1 MKTNTLDFDAQALR
15 ERILDLAMRGKLVP
29 QDPNDEP
36 ASVLLEKIKAEK
48 AELVKEKK
56 IKKSKPL
63 PEITDDEKPFDI
75 PDNWEWVR
83 LGDVLTILRGGSP
96 RPIKK
101 YLTNDP
107 DGINWIKIGDSS
119 ENSKYIDHAAEKII
133 PEGLS
138 KTRIVHKGDFLLS
151 NSMSFG
157 RPYILKINGAVHDG
171 WLILSNY
178 ESIFN
183 KDYLYYLLSS
193 RFISKQFSSLAT
205 GSTVKNLNRERVSNT
220 VALLPPLSEQ
230 SRIAAKIAQLFAL
243 LRKVESSTQ
252 QYAKLQTLL
261 KSKVL
266 DLAMRGK
273 LVKQDPNDE
282 PASVLLEKIKAEK
295 AELVKEKKI
304 KKSKPLPEI
313 TDDEKP
319 FDIPDSWEWVRLGEV
334 GNYIQRGRSPK
345 YDKKN
350 KSHPIISQKCVQWEN
365 IYLKDAKYITKTFFD
380 KLEDYRFVQENDVLW
395 NSTGTGTVGRLNIV
409 KQNLDHIPVDSHVTL
424 IRMNKQVNPDYIYY
438 YLRSPEIQDNL
449 NDYLTGTTKQK
460 ELGLTNIL
468 KVKIPLP
475 PLSEQ
480 SRIAAKIAQLFTLLR
495 KVETSTQ
502 QYAKL

>member
-15 ERILDLAMRGKLVP
+15 EKILDLAMRGKLVP

-48 AELVKEKK
+48 EQLIKEKK

-63 PEITDDEKPFDI
+63 APITDDEKPFDI
-75 PDNWEWVR
+75 PDSWEWVR
-83 LGDVLTILRGGSP
+83 LGDVITILRGGSP

-101 YLTNDP
+101 YLTDDP
-107 DGINWIKIGDSS
+107 QGINWIKIGDSKP
-119 ENSKYIDHAAEKII
+119 NSKYIEYAAEKII

-138 KTRIVHKGDFLLS
+138 KTRIVSKGDFLLS

-171 WLILSNY
+171 WLILSDY
-178 ESIFN
+178 DHLFN

-193 RFISKQFSSLAT
+193 GFINTQFMNLAT
-205 GSTVKNLNRERVSNT
+205 GSTVKNLNRERVANT
-220 VALLPPLSEQ
+220 IAVVPPLKEQ

-273 LVKQDPNDE
+273 LVEQDPHDE

-295 AELVKEKKI
+295 EQLVKEGKI
-304 KKSKPLPEI
+304 KKSKPLPPI
-313 TDDEKP
+313 TDEEKP
-319 FDIPDSWEWVRLGEV
+319 FDIPDSWEWGRLGDILKPEV
-334 GNYIQRGRSPK
+334 HKKPAKDFYYIDIASIDNQYNKVVNPKKVIVKKDKIASRARQVLENDDILFSVVRPYLRNIAMVPKDNNYKIGTTGF
-345 YDKKN
+345 Y
-350 KSHPIISQKCVQWEN
+350 V
-365 IYLKDAKYITKTFFD
+365 LKPYELINRKYIFCLTLSNYTVTNMTQKMRGD
-380 KLEDYRFVQENDVLW
+380 
-395 NSTGTGTVGRLNIV
+395 NSPSIR
-409 KQNLDHIPVDSHVTL
+409 KSDMQNLIIPIPPRMEQDKIVNMI
-424 IRMNKQVNPDYIYY
+424 IRIY
-438 YLRSPEIQDNL
+438 SAINL
-449 NDYLTGTTKQK
+449 N
-460 ELGLTNIL
+460 
-468 KVKIPLP
+468 
-475 PLSEQ
+475 
-480 SRIAAKIAQLFTLLR
+480 
-495 KVETSTQ
+495 
-502 QYAKL
+502 